1 MMQKWKCRCFAAASC
16 LLLALWAAMM
26 WQGAGVV
33 QELEEQEQSLHQVQE
48 EYAALERLQAEHPD
62 VEKYQMEVE
71 KELKHVGALLPD
83 DMETAVFL
91 QEMKAAADRTGMVL
105 CELAPEEAAEENGLL
120 AMPVRVTLQGDYFS
134 LVRFLRALQ
143 NGSRFMQVV
152 AMDVA
157 SKGDFL
163 DCRLQ
168 FKIFF
173 RKTLIK
179 VLTKRQ

>member
-1 MMQKWKCRCFAAASC
+1 MMQKWKCRGFAAASC

-26 WQGAGVV
+26 WQGAGAV
-33 QELEEQEQSLHQVQE
+33 QELEEQEQSLHQMQE
-48 EYAALERLQAEHPD
+48 EYAALERLQEEHPD
-62 VEKYQMEVE
+62 VEKYQLEVE
-71 KELKHVGALLPD
+71 MEKKRVAALLPD
-83 DMETAVFL
+83 EMQTGVFL
-91 QEMKAAADRTGMVL
+91 QELKAASDRTGMVL
-105 CELAPEEAAEENGLL
+105 CELVPEEVQEENGLL
-120 AMPVRVTLQGDYFS
+120 AMPVRVNLQGDYFS

-168 FKIFF
+168 FKIFSE
-173 RKTLIK
+173 KL
-179 VLTKRQ
+179 

>member
-1 MMQKWKCRCFAAASC
+1 MMQTWKYRGFAAASC
-16 LLLALWAAMM
+16 LLLLLWAVML
-26 WQGAGVV
+26 WQGAGALG
-33 QELEEQEQSLHQVQE
+33 ELEEQELQLHRLQE
-48 EYAALERLQAEHPD
+48 EQAALERLQAEHPD

-134 LVRFLRALQ
+134 LVRFLRVVQ
-143 NGSRFMQVV
+143 NGSRLMQVA

-168 FKIFF
+168 FKIFSE
-173 RKTLIK
+173 KL
-179 VLTKRQ
+179 

>member
-1 MMQKWKCRCFAAASC
+1 MMQKWKCRGFAAASC

-26 WQGAGVV
+26 WQGAGAV
-33 QELEEQEQSLHQVQE
+33 QELEEQEQSLHQMQE
-48 EYAALERLQAEHPD
+48 EYAALERLQEEHPD
-62 VEKYQMEVE
+62 VEKYQLEVE
-71 KELKHVGALLPD
+71 MEKKRVAALLPD
-83 DMETAVFL
+83 EMQTGVFL
-91 QEMKAAADRTGMVL
+91 QELKAASDRTGMVL
-105 CELAPEEAAEENGLL
+105 CELVPEEAQEENGLS
-120 AMPVRVTLQGDYFS
+120 AMPVRVNLQGDYFS

-168 FKIFF
+168 FKIFSE
-173 RKTLIK
+173 KL
-179 VLTKRQ
+179 

>member
-1 MMQKWKCRCFAAASC
+1 MMQKWKCRGFAAASC

-26 WQGAGVV
+26 WQGAGAV

-48 EYAALERLQAEHPD
+48 EYAALERLQEEHPD
-62 VEKYQMEVE
+62 VEKYQLEVE
-71 KELKHVGALLPD
+71 MEKKRVAALLPD
-83 DMETAVFL
+83 EMQTGVFL
-91 QEMKAAADRTGMVL
+91 QELKAASDRTGMVL
-105 CELAPEEAAEENGLL
+105 CELVPEEAQEENGLL
-120 AMPVRVTLQGDYFS
+120 AMPVRVNLQGDYFS
-134 LVRFLRALQ
+134 LVRFLRVLQ

-168 FKIFF
+168 FKIFSE
-173 RKTLIK
+173 KL
-179 VLTKRQ
+179 

>member
-1 MMQKWKCRCFAAASC
+1 MMQKWKCRGFAAASC

-26 WQGAGVV
+26 WQGAGAV
-33 QELEEQEQSLHQVQE
+33 QELEEQEQSLHQMQE
-48 EYAALERLQAEHPD
+48 EQPD
-62 VEKYQMEVE
+62 VEKYQLEVE
-71 KELKHVGALLPD
+71 MEKKRVAALLPD
-83 DMETAVFL
+83 EVQTGVFL
-91 QEMKAAADRTGMVL
+91 QELKAASDRTGMVL
-105 CELAPEEAAEENGLL
+105 CELVPEEAQEENGLF
-120 AMPVRVTLQGDYFS
+120 AMPVRVNLQGDYFS

-168 FKIFF
+168 FKIFSE
-173 RKTLIK
+173 KL
-179 VLTKRQ
+179 

>member
-1 MMQKWKCRCFAAASC
+1 MQTWKYRGFAAASC
-16 LLLALWAAMM
+16 LLLLLWAVML
-26 WQGAGVV
+26 WQGPGALG
-33 QELEEQEQSLHQVQE
+33 ELEEQELHLHRLQE
-48 EYAALERLQAEHPD
+48 EQAARERLQAEHPD

-134 LVRFLRALQ
+134 LVRFLRVVQ
-143 NGSRFMQVV
+143 NGSRLMQVA

-163 DCRLQ
+163 DCRLR
-168 FKIFF
+168 FKIFSE
-173 RKTLIK
+173 KL
-179 VLTKRQ
+179 

>member
-1 MMQKWKCRCFAAASC
+1 MMQKWKCRGFAAASC

-26 WQGAGVV
+26 WQGAGGV
-33 QELEEQEQSLHQVQE
+33 QELEEQ
-48 EYAALERLQAEHPD
+48 AALERLQAEHPD

-134 LVRFLRALQ
+134 LVRFLRVVQ
-143 NGSRFMQVV
+143 NGSRLMQVA

-163 DCRLQ
+163 DCRLR
-168 FKIFF
+168 FKIFSE
-173 RKTLIK
+173 KL
-179 VLTKRQ
+179 

>member
-1 MMQKWKCRCFAAASC
+1 MMQKWKCRGFAAASC

-26 WQGAGVV
+26 WQGAGAV
-33 QELEEQEQSLHQVQE
+33 QELEEQEQSLHQMQE
-48 EYAALERLQAEHPD
+48 EYAALERLQEEHPD
-62 VEKYQMEVE
+62 VEKYQLEVE
-71 KELKHVGALLPD
+71 MEKKRVAALLPD
-83 DMETAVFL
+83 EMQTGVFL
-91 QEMKAAADRTGMVL
+91 QELKAASDRTGMVL
-105 CELAPEEAAEENGLL
+105 CELVPEEAQEENGLF
-120 AMPVRVTLQGDYFS
+120 AMPVRVNLQGDYFS

-168 FKIFF
+168 LKIFSE
-173 RKTLIK
+173 KL
-179 VLTKRQ
+179 

>member
-1 MMQKWKCRCFAAASC
+1 MMQKWKCRGFAAASC

-26 WQGAGVV
+26 WQGAGAV
-33 QELEEQEQSLHQVQE
+33 QELEEQEQSLHQMQE
-48 EYAALERLQAEHPD
+48 EYAALERLQEEHPD
-62 VEKYQMEVE
+62 VEKYQLEVE
-71 KELKHVGALLPD
+71 MEKKRVAALLPD
-83 DMETAVFL
+83 EMQTGVFL
-91 QEMKAAADRTGMVL
+91 QELKAASDRTGMVL
-105 CELAPEEAAEENGLL
+105 CELVPEKAQEENGLF
-120 AMPVRVTLQGDYFS
+120 AMPVRVNLQGDYFS

-168 FKIFF
+168 FKIFSE
-173 RKTLIK
+173 KL
-179 VLTKRQ
+179 

>member
-1 MMQKWKCRCFAAASC
+1 MMQKWKCRGFAAASC

-26 WQGAGVV
+26 WQGAGAV
-33 QELEEQEQSLHQVQE
+33 QELEEQEQSLHQMQE
-48 EYAALERLQAEHPD
+48 EYAALERLQEEHPD
-62 VEKYQMEVE
+62 VEKYQLEVE
-71 KELKHVGALLPD
+71 MEKKRVAALLPD
-83 DMETAVFL
+83 EMQTGVFL
-91 QEMKAAADRTGMVL
+91 QELKAASDRTGMVL

-134 LVRFLRALQ
+134 LVRFLRVVQ
-143 NGSRFMQVV
+143 NGSRLMQVV

-168 FKIFF
+168 FKIFSE
-173 RKTLIK
+173 KL
-179 VLTKRQ
+179 

>member
-1 MMQKWKCRCFAAASC
+1 M
-16 LLLALWAAMM
+16 
-26 WQGAGVV
+26 
-33 QELEEQEQSLHQVQE
+33 EEEQ
-48 EYAALERLQAEHPD
+48 AALERLQAEHPD

-91 QEMKAAADRTGMVL
+91 QEMKTAADRTGMVL

-134 LVRFLRALQ
+134 LVRFLRVVQ
-143 NGSRFMQVV
+143 NGSRLMQV
-152 AMDVA
+152 AARGVA

-163 DCRLQ
+163 DCRLR
-168 FKIFF
+168 FKMFSE
-173 RKTLIK
+173 KL
-179 VLTKRQ
+179 

>member
-1 MMQKWKCRCFAAASC
+1 MPGGRRPSARSGRTAAAPGESRF
-16 LLLALWAAMM
+16 L
-26 WQGAGVV
+26 WQGAGALG
-33 QELEEQEQSLHQVQE
+33 ELEEQQLQLHRLQE
-48 EYAALERLQAEHPD
+48 EQAALERLQAEHPD

-134 LVRFLRALQ
+134 LVRFLRVVQ
-143 NGSRFMQVV
+143 NGSRLMQVA

-163 DCRLQ
+163 DCRLR
-168 FKIFF
+168 FKIFSE
-173 RKTLIK
+173 KL
-179 VLTKRQ
+179 

>member
-1 MMQKWKCRCFAAASC
+1 MMQKWKCRGFAAASC

-26 WQGAGVV
+26 WQGAGAV
-33 QELEEQEQSLHQVQE
+33 QELEEQEQSLHQMQE
-48 EYAALERLQAEHPD
+48 EYAALERLQEEHPD
-62 VEKYQMEVE
+62 VEKYQLEVE
-71 KELKHVGALLPD
+71 MEKKRVAALLPD
-83 DMETAVFL
+83 EMQTGVFL
-91 QEMKAAADRTGMVL
+91 QELKAASDRTGMVL
-105 CELAPEEAAEENGLL
+105 CELVPEEAQEENGLL
-120 AMPVRVTLQGDYFS
+120 AMSVRVNLQGDYFS

-168 FKIFF
+168 FKIFSE
-173 RKTLIK
+173 KL
-179 VLTKRQ
+179 